1 MSGNPTYQD
10 LATCSSIL
18 RLGGVLMSKQLA
30 PVISLLLASALPAFP
45 QTSAQGS
52 AADREVTDVIKGVW
66 AGLYNLR

>member
-1 MSGNPTYQD
+1 
-10 LATCSSIL
+10 
-18 RLGGVLMSKQLA
+18 MSKQLA